1 MDIMIK
7 DKINPSNIE
16 YSITDVDKYYQK
28 SIECFLFGDN
38 INKEI
43 SELHTMLKNYF
54 ISSFDV
60 CDRIANDKLN
70 GFIEED
76 NGIKYF
82 MDIINY
88 RLVNDINVFNLKYL
102 KDNDISISNNKR
114 DIDSYIELRDKI
126 ITYINLL
133 SNKYEQEKEDLYF
146 NEQFNTL
153 KSFYMINNG
162 VSDMIKHEVI
172 NGNFNNSQTLYYML
186 EDYRKIFK
194 K

>member
-114 DIDSYIELRDKI
+114 DIDSYLELRDKI